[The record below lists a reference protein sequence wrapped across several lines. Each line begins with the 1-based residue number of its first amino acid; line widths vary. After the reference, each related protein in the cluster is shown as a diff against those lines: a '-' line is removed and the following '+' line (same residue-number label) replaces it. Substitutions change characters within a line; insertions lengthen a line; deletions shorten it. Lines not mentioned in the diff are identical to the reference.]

1 MFINTAHRIAQI
13 LLTLC

>member
-13 LLTLC
+13 LLPLC